1 MTNSTDRR
9 TLLSLTTPQRYSIK
23 DTRGLH
29 LWVRADQRKFW
40 IYRFT
45 FNGSRKDA
53 SLGSFPAVT
62 LAEAR
67 AKALKMKG
75 MVLNGVN
82 PIEEKKKAQQ
92 ESALNAAPKVI
103 FKKYATDYIKTFS
116 PQWSNP
122 KHASQWLNTLT
133 TYAFPVIGA
142 LAMEEVS
149 TNHMLQILSPIWTT
163 KHETASRVRGR
174 ISKILSASITSGH
187 RTKANPALWAG
198 HLEHLLPNIRKS
210 QRHQPA
216 LPYAELPAFMEELAR
231 NDCMSSLA
239 LQFTILNA
247 VRTGETIYAKRSEV
261 SEDVWSIPAE
271 RMKGRRPHQVP
282 LCSHSLE
289 LIAKAAT
296 HEPESEF
303 LFSNNLKPLSSM
315 AMLMLLRG
323 YRTGVTVH
331 GFRSCMRDFIAEE
344 TTHSREVAEMTLA
357 HTIANRVEAAYRR
370 GNLME
375 RRRALLED
383 WQAFCLGV
391 ASQKT

>member
-1 MTNSTDRR
+1 
-9 TLLSLTTPQRYSIK
+9 
-23 DTRGLH
+23 
-29 LWVRADQRKFW
+29 
-40 IYRFT
+40 
-45 FNGSRKDA
+45 
-53 SLGSFPAVT
+53 
-62 LAEAR
+62 
-67 AKALKMKG
+67 
-75 MVLNGVN
+75 
-82 PIEEKKKAQQ
+82 
-92 ESALNAAPKVI
+92 
-103 FKKYATDYIKTFS
+103 
-116 PQWSNP
+116 
-122 KHASQWLNTLT
+122 
-133 TYAFPVIGA
+133 
-142 LAMEEVS
+142 MEEVS

-247 VRTGETIYAKRSEV
+247 VRTGETIYAKRTEISD
-261 SEDVWSIPAE
+261 DVWSIPAE

-282 LCSHSLE
+282 LCSRSLE
-289 LIAKAAT
+289 LIAKAAIQ
-296 HEPESEF
+296 EPESEF
-303 LFSNNLKPLSSM
+303 VFSNNLKPLSSM

-331 GFRSCMRDFIAEE
+331 GFRSSMRDFIAEE

-357 HTIANRVEAAYRR
+357 HTISNRVEAAYRR

-391 ASQKT
+391 ASQKS